1 MLEND
6 PDIERIV
13 RTLPNADEIFHVRDK
28 MSKRVQETMNE
39 DCESAITDAK
49 YGFISGALKETFTD
63 NHLEQVPDT
72 LALQVIDCDMCD
84 EIRTVYS
91 LSGGESFLISLAL
104 ALGLSSLSSNNLKV
118 ESLFIDE
125 GFGSLDAESLRTAM
139 EALEQ
144 LQMQGRKI
152 GVISHVQEMS
162 ERISVQVQVH
172 KKVNGK
178 SVLTVVG

>member
-1 MLEND
+1 M
-6 PDIERIV
+6 PK
-13 RTLPNADEIFHVRDK
+13 A
-28 MSKRVQETMNE
+28 MQ
-39 DCESAITDAK
+39 
-49 YGFISGALKETFTD
+49 
-63 NHLEQVPDT
+63 
-72 LALQVIDCDMCD
+72 
-84 EIRTVYS
+84 
-91 LSGGESFLISLAL
+91 
-104 ALGLSSLSSNNLKV
+104 KV
-118 ESLFIDE
+118 
-125 GFGSLDAESLRTAM
+125 G